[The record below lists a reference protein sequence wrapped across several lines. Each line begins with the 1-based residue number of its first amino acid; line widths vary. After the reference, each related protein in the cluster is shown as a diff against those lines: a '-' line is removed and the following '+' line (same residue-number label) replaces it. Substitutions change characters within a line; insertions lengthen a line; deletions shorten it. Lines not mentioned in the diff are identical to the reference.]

1 MRKFVTVLLCVIFAL
16 SQSMAQNRTVSGKV
30 FDETGKALEGASVF
44 SKGSKTAVL
53 TKADGSFSLQV
64 PANVKTL
71 VISYVGSET
80 LELSLD
86 AQSNYTVSL
95 RKKNDPLEEV
105 VVTGYQVRKKRDEA
119 GAISSIKAAQIEN
132 LPNLSIDKALQGKA
146 AGVLVQSSNGIPGGA
161 VNVRI
166 RGQGSLLAGNDPL
179 YIIDGVQFNT
189 RLDGGFTQSNP
200 LAFLNPDDI
209 ESIDILKDAASA
221 AIYGSNASN
230 GVVIVTT
237 KKGKA
242 GKTKFNLNYYT
253 GISTLLKKLQV
264 SDAQEYFQLRAEAY
278 GNANN
283 LPSDNLAVLQTVLN
297 ELRVPLAGITT
308 VDQAK
313 AAAAALKTYDWQDA
327 AFRNGKI
334 SNYELS
340 VSGGN
345 EKTTFRISGNYSQQD
360 AIVTKAD
367 FKRAGIKVD
376 IQNKATDR
384 LTFGS
389 SISLST
395 FTQNNPFATSGSF
408 LGSPAFSASGIIPTN
423 PIYNADGSYYGL
435 PGQLPAN
442 LVGVLNQNII
452 AVNDFNSGYQRTNQI
467 VGNLTADY
475 KIADWLSFRT
485 LVGMDYRLVQGKNV
499 RDARTA
505 DGFANKGSVTV
516 QSNWNTNVN
525 TFQTLNFNKTFGTKH
540 RFDGVA
546 GFEYRQENNEQIN
559 ANGITF
565 PTYQFTSLNNAAT
578 PNSVGESYT
587 GFKRNGVF
595 GKINYGFDRKYLIA
609 FTLRR
614 DGSSR
619 FGADN
624 RYGTFWGVSG
634 AWNIDQEGFLKN
646 ARSSV
651 LSSLKLRASYGST
664 GNDQIGNFDG
674 LGLYGGGGVYVGG
687 AGIAFTQ
694 LANPNLKWETN
705 VTTNLGLDFGL
716 FNNRVTGTLEVYS
729 KDTKDL
735 LLTQPLQTSTGFSSI
750 TSNIGKVN
758 NKGIEVTLGAD
769 IFKSRRPGGFNWNMN
784 FTFAYNKNE
793 VKELYGGLQILP
805 SDNSVQ
811 VGQPLGVLFTQKFAG
826 VNPATG
832 RSMWYDTLG
841 NLTYQ
846 VTARDRRIIGA
857 QNLPKFQGGLRNSL
871 SFRNI
876 TLEWFFQYE
885 YGRYASDGQ
894 VNFLTENIGRINVL
908 EEVYKARW
916 TTPGQITFFPRYNVN
931 GTESKSSGSQTGT
944 RNFFKA
950 DYIRLKNVSVYYDLS
965 PSLAK
970 KAGLTNLR
978 FYVQGTNLY
987 TKSDW
992 FSYDIEFVGTATG
1005 IIPQTKNYTVG
1016 LQLGF

>member
-1 MRKFVTVLLCVIFAL
+1 MRKFVTLVLCVVISL
-16 SQSMAQNRTVSGKV
+16 SQAMAQNRAITGKV
-30 FDETGKALEGASVF
+30 MDETGKALEGASVMT
-44 SKGSKTAVL
+44 KGSKSAVL
-53 TKADGSFSLQV
+53 TKTDGSFSIQV
-64 PANVKTL
+64 APGVKSL
-71 VISYVGSET
+71 VVSYIGSEVYEIT
-80 LELSLD
+80 LGS
-86 AQSNYTVSL
+86 QSSYAVTL
-95 RKKNDPLEEV
+95 KKKVDPLEEV

-119 GAISSIKAAQIEN
+119 GAISSIKAKEIEN
-132 LPNLSIDKALQGKA
+132 QPNLSIDKALQGKA
-146 AGVLVQSSNGIPGGA
+146 AGVLVQSNNGIPGGA

-189 RLDGGFTQSNP
+189 RIDGGFTQNNP

-237 KKGKA
+237 KKGKS
-242 GKTKFNLNYYT
+242 GKTKFNLNYYS
-253 GISTLLKKLQV
+253 GVVSPLKKLQM
-264 SDAQEYFQLRAEAY
+264 SNAQEYFQLRAEAY

-283 LPSDNLAVLQTVLN
+283 LPWDNLAVLQTVLN
-297 ELRVPLAGITT
+297 ELRVPITAITT

-313 AAAAALKTYDWQDA
+313 AAAAALPTYDWQDA
-327 AFRNGKI
+327 AFRNGNVK
-334 SNYELS
+334 NYELS

-345 EKTTFRISGNYSQQD
+345 DKTTFRVSGNYSQQD
-360 AIVTKAD
+360 AIVSKAD
-367 FKRAGIKVD
+367 FKRAGIKLDV
-376 IQNKATDR
+376 QNKATDR
-384 LTFGS
+384 LTIGS

-395 FTQNNPFATSGSF
+395 FTQLNPFATSGSF
-408 LGSPAFSASGIIPTN
+408 LGSAAFSASAIIPTN
-423 PIYNADGSYYGL
+423 PIYNADGSYYGM
-435 PGQLPAN
+435 PGQTPAN
-442 LVGVLNQNII
+442 LVGTLNQNVI
-452 AVNDFNSGYQRTNQI
+452 AVNDYNSGYQRTNQI

-475 KIADWLSFRT
+475 KINDWLSFKT
-485 LVGMDYRLVQGKNV
+485 LVGMDYRIVQGKNV
-499 RDARTA
+499 RDSRTA

-525 TFQTLNFNKTFGTKH
+525 TYQTLNFNKTFGTKH
-540 RFDGVA
+540 RLDGLV

-559 ANGITF
+559 ATATTF
-565 PTYQFTSLNNAAT
+565 PTYQFTSINNAANYT
-578 PNSVGESYT
+578 AEGESYT

-595 GKINYGFDRKYLIA
+595 GKVNYGYDRKYLIA

-624 RYGTFWGVSG
+624 RYGTFWGLSG
-634 AWNIDQEGFLKN
+634 AWNIDQEAFMKKSN
-646 ARSSV
+646 VISSM
-651 LSSLKLRASYGST
+651 KLRASYGST

-674 LGLYGGGGVYVGG
+674 LGLYGGGGIYNNA
-687 AGIAFTQ
+687 AGIAYSQ

-705 VTTNLGLDFGL
+705 TTTNFGLDFGL
-716 FNNRVTGTLEVYS
+716 FNNRVTGTVEVYS

-758 NKGIEVTLGAD
+758 NKGIEVTLGTD
-769 IFKSRRPGGFNWNMN
+769 IFKAKKPGDLNWNVS

-811 VGQPLGVLFTQKFAG
+811 VGQPLGVLFTQQFAG

-846 VTARDRRIIGA
+846 VVARDRKIIGP
-857 QNLPKFQGGLRNSL
+857 QNTPKYQGGLRNSVG
-871 SFRNI
+871 FKNF

-894 VNFLTENIGRINVL
+894 INFLDENIGRINVL
-908 EEVYKARW
+908 EDVYKARW

-931 GTESKSSGSQTGT
+931 GTEAKSSGSQSGT

-950 DYIRLKNVSVYYDLS
+950 DYIRLKNVSVYYDMN
-965 PSLAK
+965 PSLVK
-970 KAGLTNLR
+970 KIGLSTAR
-978 FYVQGTNLY
+978 FYVQGTNLW

-1005 IIPQTKNYTVG
+1005 IIPQSKNYTVG
-1016 LQLGF
+1016 IQLGF